1 MLKNN
6 LKLNVLKKIV
16 GRKMVIIKDH
26 IKKSYYY
33 GMIESVVDEY
43 NVNARSP
50 LGEIEKISIF
60 DLRSPS
66 NEYQ

>member
-43 NVNARSP
+43 NVNVRSP

>member
-43 NVNARSP
+43 NVNVRSS

>member
-1 MLKNN
+1 MFKNN

-43 NVNARSP
+43 NVNVRSP